1 MAAPRLVVAAGVSTP
16 GDFSLSVGSS
26 RRRHGGVH
34 LEWCPWNPHTAPS
47 PIHRG
52 LSLGASGQESPPH
65 TEPSRPHRLASPL
78 RTHSDTGPLPP
89 LSGLP
94 GLRDSPR
101 TTRCHGQR
109 LGCPRHPQDPLE
121 GGTVPCEAPPRGVVP
136 SLRGGLPPLP
146 ATVAEIA
153 SVRQGPIG
161 SEAGRP
167 PGSLP
172 HPCWIGVP
180 YEAPPCRATPFP
192 ALGLS
197 LRARP
202 GTARPG
208 VRPRAQEGGL
218 PRTPPSRRSVSGGPS
233 STSNLHLVSRLSGLP
248 GHAPG
253 TPRPRI

>member
-1 MAAPRLVVAAGVSTP
+1 MEPLCLRLVIVLPLMAAPRLLS
-16 GDFSLSVGSS
+16 SLYYLSVGSS
-26 RRRHGGVH
+26 RRRHGGFCPS
-34 LEWCPWNPHTAPS
+34 EWCPGTLMSAPS

-146 ATVAEIA
+146 ATVAGIA

-167 PGSLP
+167 PGPLP

-180 YEAPPCRATPFP
+180 
-192 ALGLS
+192 L
-197 LRARP
+197 
-202 GTARPG
+202 
-208 VRPRAQEGGL
+208 
-218 PRTPPSRRSVSGGPS
+218 
-233 STSNLHLVSRLSGLP
+233 
-248 GHAPG
+248 
-253 TPRPRI
+253 

>member
-1 MAAPRLVVAAGVSTP
+1 MEPLCLHLSFLSWLLPVSRRQHRQNFCLSGAAGAGMEGYVHWSGVP
-16 GDFSLSVGSS
+16 GTLMS
-26 RRRHGGVH
+26 
-34 LEWCPWNPHTAPS
+34 APS

-65 TEPSRPHRLASPL
+65 HRTRPHRPASPL
-78 RTHSDTGPLPP
+78 RTHSGTGPLPP

-94 GLRDSPR
+94 GLRDSQR

-136 SLRGGLPPLP
+136 SLCGGLPPPP
-146 ATVAEIA
+146 ATVAGIA
-153 SVRQGPIG
+153 TVRQGPICF
-161 SEAGRP
+161 EAGRP

-218 PRTPPSRRSVSGGPS
+218 PRTPPSRRSVSGG
-233 STSNLHLVSRLSGLP
+233 R
-248 GHAPG
+248 
-253 TPRPRI
+253 R

>member
-1 MAAPRLVVAAGVSTP
+1 MS
-16 GDFSLSVGSS
+16 
-26 RRRHGGVH
+26 
-34 LEWCPWNPHTAPS
+34 APS

-136 SLRGGLPPLP
+136 SLRGGLPPPP
-146 ATVAEIA
+146 ATVAGVA
-153 SVRQGPIG
+153 TMRQGPIG
-161 SEAGRP
+161 FEAGRP

-180 YEAPPCRATPFP
+180 YEAPPCRAAPFP
-192 ALGLS
+192 ALGLPPS
-197 LRARP
+197 RPARQRQAGSSSTGP
-202 GTARPG
+202 GRGAN
-208 VRPRAQEGGL
+208 A
-218 PRTPPSRRSVSGGPS
+218 PPSRRSVSGGRRRLPTFTWS
-233 STSNLHLVSRLSGLP
+233 PVLSGLP
-248 GHAPG
+248 GQAPG
-253 TPRPRI
+253 TPRPRV